1 MVTKS
6 LILIYGAITMNNHCC
21 KTVLQRGGLAPIVD
35 KAENDSPQITKYTC
49 QNHTL
54 INGDCLDGMKN
65 LCNASVDLFV
75 TDPPYNLG
83 RFMQGR
89 NTGVFRMRKNH
100 FVMSGWDDLDYPEWD
115 GKMRNFLSSAF
126 SLLKNDGGII
136 IFMSLMKME
145 SLISA
150 AQSVGFYYKT
160 TGIWHKLN
168 PIPRN
173 MNLTFVNSTEGWVY
187 FVKKGPSGTFNNDGK
202 VIHDFFESGLTP
214 ASEKKYGNHPT
225 QKPLKLIKHF
235 VEVLSNPGDTIV
247 DPFMG
252 SGTTGVASVELGRNF
267 FGVEYDANYFDVAVK
282 RLENC
287 IPR

>member
-1 MVTKS
+1 M
-6 LILIYGAITMNNHCC
+6 
-21 KTVLQRGGLAPIVD
+21 
-35 KAENDSPQITKYTC
+35 
-49 QNHTL
+49 
-54 INGDCLDGMKN
+54 
-65 LCNASVDLFV
+65 
-75 TDPPYNLG
+75 
-83 RFMQGR
+83 
-89 NTGVFRMRKNH
+89 
-100 FVMSGWDDLDYPEWD
+100 
-115 GKMRNFLSSAF
+115 
-126 SLLKNDGGII
+126 I
-136 IFMSLMKME
+136 IFMSLMKIE
-145 SLISA
+145 SLIAA

-160 TGIWHKLN
+160 TGIWHKKN

-252 SGTTGVASVELGRNF
+252 SGTTALACYNQERNF
-267 FGVEYDANYFDVAVK
+267 IGCEIDPGYFAIAQRRIERAQAQP
-282 RLENC
+282 RLEGV
-287 IPR
+287 